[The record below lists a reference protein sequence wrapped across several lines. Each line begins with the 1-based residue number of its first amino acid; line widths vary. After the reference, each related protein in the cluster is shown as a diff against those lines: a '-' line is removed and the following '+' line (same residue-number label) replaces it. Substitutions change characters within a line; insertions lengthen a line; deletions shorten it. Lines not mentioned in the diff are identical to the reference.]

1 MKTFSKYKDEIKI
14 PKGVKT
20 EWFADKVRFIG
31 TKNDLYDFLREFR
44 KLKEFKDGSLVKL
57 NSLTLKVSEYITED
71 RNKKHWIE
79 LPDHAWGIMSSKFY
93 DVWEGYDENP
103 FDFNDCAYI
112 DKNPFDIG
120 IEITDLPLSDNLI
133 FNSTHIK
140 VYKSEWD
147 ELYVL
152 VEDTELFDY
161 VEDSLIE
168 KGEITIEYHQQSN
181 INSLNRYRIFVDA
194 NQESSLIELLNKL
207 ELNEIEEIWKLNNK

>member
-1 MKTFSKYKDEIKI
+1 VFCNKYKDEIKI
-14 PKGVKT
+14 PKEVKT

-44 KLKEFKDGSLVKL
+44 KLREFKDGSLVKL
-57 NSLTLKVSEYITED
+57 DSLTLKVSEYITED

-103 FDFNDCAYI
+103 FDFNDCAYT

-133 FNSTHIK
+133 FNSIHIK
-140 VYKSEWD
+140 AYKSEWN

-152 VEDTELFDY
+152 VEDTELFDF
-161 VEDSLIE
+161 VEDILTE
-168 KGEITIEYHQQSN
+168 KGEITIKYHQQSN
-181 INSLNRYRIFVDA
+181 IDSLNRYRIFVDSHR
-194 NQESSLIELLNKL
+194 ESILTELD
-207 ELNEIEEIWKLNNK
+207 LNEIEEIWKLNNK